1 MRKFV
6 KMVCVGTLLSGV
18 LLLMGFFGRIDLQD
32 GCAFAR
38 ERLKVAT
45 TTSLYD
51 TGLWGA
57 IEPLF
62 KEKFDVELDIVYAG
76 TGIAIEYGKRADVD
90 VLTIHDRVR
99 EDAFIEEGYGVNRR
113 CFAYNYFVLVGPEID
128 PAGIRNMVP
137 EEAFQKLMMEG
148 QTNPERVRF
157 VSRGD
162 GSGTHAR
169 EKAVWSSAGHAYS
182 GVQES
187 GSWYVEAGRG
197 MGPTL
202 LMASE
207 MQAYTLSDI
216 GTFLAF
222 AGDLEIVSL
231 VAEGEVLLNV
241 YAVLSTNPE
250 KHAWVD
256 IHMANNLINFLI
268 SDEVQEI
275 IANFG
280 VEEYGVPLFY
290 PAGGGKCKDMG
301 CPTWEECAKIV
312 E

>member
-1 MRKFV
+1 MRKCV
-6 KMVCVGTLLSGV
+6 KMVCVGMLLLSA
-18 LLLMGFFGRIDLQD
+18 LLLTDCLGRVGGQG

-38 ERLKVAT
+38 QRLKVAT

-51 TGLWGA
+51 TGLWEYL
-57 IEPLF
+57 EPAF
-62 KEKFDVELDIVYAG
+62 EEKFNVKLDIIYAG
-76 TGIAIEYGKRADVD
+76 TGIALEYGKRGDVD
-90 VLTIHDRVR
+90 VIAIHDRQR
-99 EDAFIEEGYGVNRR
+99 EDAFVEQGYGVNRR
-113 CFAYNYFVLVGPEID
+113 CFAYNYFILVGPEID
-128 PAGIRNMVP
+128 PAGIRNMLP

-148 QTNPERVRF
+148 QTNPDKIRF

-169 EKAVWSSAGHAYS
+169 EKTVWSKAGYAYS
-182 GVQES
+182 DVQKS

-207 MQAYTLSDI
+207 MEAYTLTDI

-222 AGDLEIVSL
+222 VGDLELVSL

-241 YAVLSTNPE
+241 YAILAIDPE
-250 KHAWVD
+250 KHARVD
-256 IHMANNLINFLI
+256 IRMANNLINFLI
-268 SDEVQEI
+268 SDEVQEL
-275 IANFG
+275 IANYG

-290 PAGGGKCKDMG
+290 PGGGGQCKDIG
-301 CPTWEECAKIV
+301 CPAWEECATRVK
-312 E
+312 